1 MSTAYYQR
9 SVRAAAHVRQ
19 VEGFVYHE
27 TPMRVRSVVAL
38 AGLVVVAC
46 SKASTP
52 TNTPAIDCS
61 GTVSVSPSSATLHL
75 GDTLRAVAKDT
86 PCPAGPSTATFRW
99 RSSDT
104 TIANVDSI
112 AGLVRARSIGHATI
126 IGTETGSQ
134 GVQVAMAL
142 EVVPYTTTSVFLA
155 ARDSL

>member
-1 MSTAYYQR
+1 
-9 SVRAAAHVRQ
+9 
-19 VEGFVYHE
+19 
-27 TPMRVRSVVAL
+27 MRVRGVFVL

-46 SKASTP
+46 SKASTTTNAP
-52 TNTPAIDCS
+52 TIDCIVA
-61 GTVSVSPSSATLHL
+61 TVSVSPPSATLHL

-126 IGTETGSQ
+126 IGTESGSQ

-142 EVVPYTTTSVFLA
+142 EVVP
-155 ARDSL
+155 